1 MSEVGPNPY
10 NSGLD
15 QTTAPP
21 SARVE
26 HDEALA
32 RIHQELHDQPH
43 HSRFHGLNLGI
54 IKIGVTDE
62 GSLDFGANI
71 GIAKAEVKLG
81 LENSVHAGVGLGPI
95 VGAEGGVGVG
105 VNKHGF
111 HAGVGAGG
119 HALGLA
125 GVGGEV
131 GAKLGDAVGADG
143 VAGVYVGPQEARAG
157 GRGGAGAALGQA
169 GLDAAVGADIYAGQF
184 AGLNAG
190 GQLSLNRDSQVGVD
204 AGGNIDRYA
213 GRTGVGFFSDGNS
226 QVRADVYAD
235 GANGRTTTYGDIN
248 PPQPVYDGGPQ
259 YGAYDSAARPVA
271 YDGYAP
277 GDARPLPP
285 VAPIT
290 EAPLPPPP
298 PVASDAPTPLAPPA
312 PITEAPLPPVKP
324 EHVVVHPTHAQVDAA
339 YHKALKEECD
349 KSSYTVQ
356 KGDTYLK
363 IAQKLMPQE
372 QDRIAL
378 YVEAAKLQDL
388 HERNGYHSLKP
399 GQRIATREASEVNHD
414 AVMKAADYSAS
425 DLSS

>member
-1 MSEVGPNPY
+1 MRDVGPNPY

-15 QTTAPP
+15 QTTPPP

-32 RIHQELHDQPH
+32 RIHEELHDQPH
-43 HSRFHGLNLGI
+43 HSHFHGLNLGI

-62 GSLDFGANI
+62 GSLDLGVNLAVVKVE
-71 GIAKAEVKLG
+71 GKLG

-95 VGAEGGVGVG
+95 VGAEGGVGIG
-105 VNKHGF
+105 VNRHGL

-131 GAKLGDAVGADG
+131 GAKVGDAVGADG

-157 GRGGAGAALGQA
+157 GRGGAGAALGQD
-169 GLDAAVGADIYAGQF
+169 GLDAAAGADIYAGQF

-190 GQLSLNRDSQVGVD
+190 GQLSLNRDSRVGVD

-213 GRTGVGFFSDGNS
+213 GRSGVGVFSDGNS
-226 QVRADVYAD
+226 QIRPDVYAD
-235 GANGRTTTYGDIN
+235 GANGPNTTYSDIN

-285 VAPIT
+285 SAPIT
-290 EAPLPPPP
+290 EAPLPP
-298 PVASDAPTPLAPPA
+298 AAPAA
-312 PITEAPLPPVKP
+312 AITETPLPPVKP
-324 EHVVVHPTHAQVDAA
+324 EHVAVHPTHAQVEAQ

-363 IAQKLMPQE
+363 IAEKLMPQE

-378 YVEAAKLQDL
+378 YAEAAKLQDL

-399 GQRIATREASEVNHD
+399 GQRLATREASEVNHD
-414 AVMKAADYSAS
+414 AVMKAADYSSS